1 MIFVLINSVL
11 VLSTRHKIIIRV
23 RHTNIRVVIGML
35 HDLDLLGL
43 DLLAIFLNKKAFN
56 CRNLSHELAAFQTLK
71 IFRCLKQHNLATHQ
85 PLKSLNLSALVMP
98 NPNHLRVHHLR

>member
-11 VLSTRHKIIIRV
+11 VLSTRHKTKIIV
-23 RHTNIRVVIGML
+23 RHTNIKVVIGML
-35 HDLDLLGL
+35 HDLDLWDL

-71 IFRCLKQHNLATHQ
+71 IFQCLMQHN
-85 PLKSLNLSALVMP
+85 
-98 NPNHLRVHHLR
+98 

>member
-11 VLSTRHKIIIRV
+11 VLSTRHKIKIRV
-23 RHTNIRVVIGML
+23 RHTNIKVVIGML
-35 HDLDLLGL
+35 HDLDLWDL

-71 IFRCLKQHNLATHQ
+71 IFQCLMQHN
-85 PLKSLNLSALVMP
+85 
-98 NPNHLRVHHLR
+98 

>member
-11 VLSTRHKIIIRV
+11 VLSTRHKIKIRV
-23 RHTNIRVVIGML
+23 RHTNKNVVIGML
-35 HDLDLLGL
+35 HDLDLWGL

-85 PLKSLNLSALVMP
+85 QLKSLNLSALVMP
-98 NPNHLRVHHLR
+98 NPNHPKVHLLQ